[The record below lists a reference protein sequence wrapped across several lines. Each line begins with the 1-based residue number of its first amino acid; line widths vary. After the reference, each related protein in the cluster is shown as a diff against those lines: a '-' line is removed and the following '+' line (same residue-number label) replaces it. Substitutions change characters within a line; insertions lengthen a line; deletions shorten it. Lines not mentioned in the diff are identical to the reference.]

1 MQRNKKLATMYADSQ
16 RVGFEITHIKWR
28 KKKSYKKSHSWEKKK
43 ESFFYLFIE
52 MIEVYL

>member
-43 ESFFYLFIE
+43 ESFFIYL
-52 MIEVYL
+52 LK